1 MKKNSTIS
9 SLQRIHGALILFLCL
24 SALRARAQSDALSSV
39 QSNAD
44 TWEHQVLHE
53 KLFVHCDKSFYLA
66 GEILWCRLYCVDANT
81 HRPLGISKI
90 AYVEV
95 LDRDNK
101 PVMQG
106 KIALENGFGEGAFT
120 IPPSATSGSYLLRAY
135 TSWMKNF
142 GPETFFAQPV
152 TIVNTITGIDTAA
165 ITRPDSTQPYTLGFF
180 PEGGDLIAGLPGYLA
195 FEMTT
200 DQGQAID
207 APGAILSA
215 TGDTIATF
223 RPQQQGMGIFPFTPG
238 SGQPYKAILHC
249 PDGILRSWPVP
260 PILAQGYTLHLRDD
274 GQTLTLV
281 VHASPGL
288 ALQNTRL
295 FLHAADAS
303 SFIPQMATGAG
314 DSASFTIPRGTLRD
328 GNNRFTLFDAAG
340 RPRAERQFFVPPHN
354 RLSLTAATD
363 QSAYTTRQKVKL
375 DIALTDTAN
384 AHLSVSVYRLDSLQG
399 YPSTDIVRY
408 LWQSSEW
415 SGALP
420 SMESLD
426 DPALAGLYS
435 LTHGWTRFR
444 WPDILSHPYGP
455 RLYPPEIHGQI
466 ITGRLSDPHSGASAK
481 NIVTFLSAPGPAFQF
496 AATQTDTGGRFR
508 FDIKDFYGQDGIV
521 IHTNTGATGYKV
533 DAFSPFS
540 EQYTGYQL
548 PAFRLSREQLRWL
561 NRHNVGMQVQ
571 NIFAGDSLRHFDL
584 PRVDTT
590 PFFGANGYTY
600 WMDNYVRFTTIEE
613 VLREYVREIN
623 VLRSHGHPKLVMID
637 QPAHSVFRDGN
648 TLVLLDGVP
657 VPDDRIF
664 NYDPN
669 KVKKLQVI
677 PREYIL
683 GPSHFSGIASFT
695 TYRGDFEG
703 LEIDSNSLQIEYE
716 GMQYHRQFYSPAY
729 ASIRQ
734 IQSRLPDFRNVLYWN
749 PDVPIKTSARVEFY
763 TSDLP
768 GDYLIVIQGLSPAG
782 HAGVTYQKFTVRYH
796 PIP

>member
-1 MKKNSTIS
+1 MKKNSTINF
-9 SLQRIHGALILFLCL
+9 QRISGAFFLLLGL
-24 SALRARAQSDALSSV
+24 SGLPARGQSDAFSSA

-66 GEILWCRLYCVDANT
+66 GELMWCRLYCVDANT
-81 HRPLGISKI
+81 HHPLGISRI

-95 LDRDNK
+95 LDRDNR

-120 IPPSATSGSYLLRAY
+120 VPPSAASGSYLLRAY

-142 GPETFFAQPV
+142 GPETFFEQPV
-152 TIVNTITGIDTAA
+152 TIVNTITGIDTTA

-180 PEGGDLIAGLPGYLA
+180 PEGGDLIAGLPNRLA

-200 DQGQAID
+200 DQGRAID

-215 TGDTIATF
+215 NGDTITTF
-223 RPQQQGMGIFPFTPG
+223 HPQRDGMGVVPFTPVP
-238 SGQPYKAILHC
+238 GQSYKAVLHC
-249 PDGILRSWPVP
+249 PDGITRSWAIP
-260 PILAQGYTLHLRDD
+260 PILAQGYALHLRDD

-281 VHASPGL
+281 VYASPGL
-288 ALQNTRL
+288 TPQNTRL
-295 FLHAADAS
+295 FLHAAANS
-303 SFIPQMATGAG
+303 SFIPQAASGAG
-314 DSASFTIPRGTLRD
+314 DSASFTIPRSSLRD
-328 GNNRFTLFDAAG
+328 GNNRLTLFDGAG
-340 RPRAERQFFVPPHN
+340 RPRAERQLFVSPHN
-354 RLSLTAATD
+354 ILHITAATD
-363 QSAYTTRQKVKL
+363 RSGYPTRQLVKL
-375 DIALTDTAN
+375 AISGDTAG
-384 AHLSVSVYRLDSLQG
+384 ARLSVAVYRLDSLQG
-399 YPSTDIVRY
+399 YPPTDIVRY

-420 SMESLD
+420 AIQSLD
-426 DPALAGLYS
+426 DPTLADLYS

-444 WPDILSHPYGP
+444 WSDILSHPYGP

-466 ITGRLSDPHSGASAK
+466 ITGRLSDPRSGAPAK
-481 NIVTFLSAPGPAFQF
+481 DVVTFLSAPGPTFQF
-496 AATQTDTGGRFR
+496 AATQTDTGGRFQ

-521 IHTNTGATGYKV
+521 IHTHTGATGYKV

-540 EQYTGYQL
+540 EQYTRTPL

-561 NRHNVGMQVQ
+561 SRHNVGMQVQ

-590 PFFGANGYTY
+590 PFFGNIGYTY
-600 WMDNYVRFTTIEE
+600 LLDNYVRFTSIEE

-623 VLRSHGHPKLVMID
+623 VIRPHGHPQMVVVD
-637 QPAHSVFRDGN
+637 QPAHSVFKDGN

-657 VPDDRIF
+657 VPNDRIF

-669 KVKKLQVI
+669 KVKKLQVV

-703 LEIDSNSLQIEYE
+703 LELDSNSLQIEYE
-716 GMQYHRQFYSPAY
+716 GMQYHREFYSPVY
-729 ASIRQ
+729 TTGRQ
-734 IQSRLPDFRNVLYWN
+734 TQSRLPDFRNVLYWN
-749 PDVPIKTSARVEFY
+749 PDVTIDPSANVEFY

-768 GDYLIVIQGLSPAG
+768 GNYLIVIQGLSRDG
-782 HAGVTYQKFTVRYH
+782 RAGVSYRHFTVTADHH